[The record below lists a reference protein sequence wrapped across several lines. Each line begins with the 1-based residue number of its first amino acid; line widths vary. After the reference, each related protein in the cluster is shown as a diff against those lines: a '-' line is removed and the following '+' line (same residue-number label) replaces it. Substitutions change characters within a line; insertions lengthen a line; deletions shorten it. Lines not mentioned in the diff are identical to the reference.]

1 MGNSSGVDEVSQQ
14 RPEIEQALLSA
25 ALCGPDAVAEIEA
38 CYGGSP
44 FRERESV
51 RLWGVLQ
58 RMAGSGKPLDITLV
72 AGELLAAGGDVL
84 FLERVGYHPFQRA
97 HIPHYCDR
105 LHELA
110 LREDAKLLGAQLL
123 KDLEPDVDEYITRLD
138 ELRTRQQAELLS
150 QADAIQR
157 ANQERANP
165 AAIHPTGL
173 KPLDA
178 LLGGGLRAGQLI
190 VVGGR
195 PGAGKSVLMLQMLLG
210 SVSPAQAGLVVSL
223 EMLAHELVERLRT
236 RYSEQQLAALNLRYI
251 DSTSNLGA
259 ITALVAVTARRMK
272 LCGVAIDYL
281 QLLEVSGGSREG
293 REREIARASRQM
305 KRLAMDLQLP
315 VIVGSQL
322 NRNAEKSG
330 KPSLH
335 DLRESGAI
343 EQDADIVI
351 LLHKDVESGK
361 TSVEVAKHRRGKTGR
376 LDLQLDGAKF
386 QFIQDERFQEY
397 DRWGH

>member
-1 MGNSSGVDEVSQQ
+1 
-14 RPEIEQALLSA
+14 
-25 ALCGPDAVAEIEA
+25 
-38 CYGGSP
+38 
-44 FRERESV
+44 
-51 RLWGVLQ
+51 
-58 RMAGSGKPLDITLV
+58 
-72 AGELLAAGGDVL
+72 
-84 FLERVGYHPFQRA
+84 
-97 HIPHYCDR
+97 
-105 LHELA
+105 
-110 LREDAKLLGAQLL
+110 
-123 KDLEPDVDEYITRLD
+123 
-138 ELRTRQQAELLS
+138 
-150 QADAIQR
+150 
-157 ANQERANP
+157 
-165 AAIHPTGL
+165 
-173 KPLDA
+173 
-178 LLGGGLRAGQLI
+178 
-190 VVGGR
+190 
-195 PGAGKSVLMLQMLLG
+195 
-210 SVSPAQAGLVVSL
+210 VVSL

-236 RYSEQQLAALNLRYI
+236 RYSEQQLAGLNLRYI

-376 LDLQLDGAKF
+376 LDLQLDGQRF
-386 QFIQDERFQEY
+386 QFIQDDKFSEY
-397 DRWGH
+397 DRWGN

>member
-1 MGNSSGVDEVSQQ
+1 VSQA

-25 ALCGPDAVAEIEA
+25 ALCGAEAVAEIEA
-38 CYGGSP
+38 EYGGTP
-44 FRERESV
+44 FRERESL

-58 RMAGSGKPLDITLV
+58 QIAAEKKPFDLTLIAV
-72 AGELLAAGGDVL
+72 ELAEAGGDVGY
-84 FLERVGYHPFQRA
+84 LERVGYHQFETA
-97 HIPHYCDR
+97 HIGHYCER
-105 LHELA
+105 LRKIA
-110 LREDAKLLGAQLL
+110 AAEDVKLLGVQML
-123 KDLEPDVDEYITRLD
+123 KDATPDVDEYISKLD
-138 ELRTRQQAELLS
+138 ELRARRQAELLS

-157 ANQERANP
+157 ADRERANP
-165 AAIHPTGL
+165 AAVHPTGL
-173 KPLDA
+173 RPLDS
-178 LLGGGLRAGQLI
+178 LLGGGLRAGQLV

-236 RYSEQQLAALNLRYI
+236 RYSEQQLAGLNLRYI

-376 LDLQLDGAKF
+376 LDLQLDGQRF
-386 QFIQDERFQEY
+386 QFIQDDKFSEY
-397 DRWGH
+397 DRWGN

>member
-1 MGNSSGVDEVSQQ
+1 
-14 RPEIEQALLSA
+14 
-25 ALCGPDAVAEIEA
+25 VA
-38 CYGGSP
+38 
-44 FRERESV
+44 
-51 RLWGVLQ
+51 
-58 RMAGSGKPLDITLV
+58 M
-72 AGELLAAGGDVL
+72 
-84 FLERVGYHPFQRA
+84 
-97 HIPHYCDR
+97 
-105 LHELA
+105 
-110 LREDAKLLGAQLL
+110 L
-123 KDLEPDVDEYITRLD
+123 KDATPDVDEYISKLD
-138 ELRTRQQAELLS
+138 ELRARRQAELLS

-157 ANQERANP
+157 ADEERRNP

-173 KPLDA
+173 RPLDS
-178 LLGGGLRAGQLI
+178 LLGGGLRAGQLV

-236 RYSEQQLAALNLRYI
+236 RYSEQQLQALNLRYI

-376 LDLQLDGAKF
+376 LDLQLDGQRF
-386 QFIQDERFQEY
+386 QFVQDDKFSEY
-397 DRWGH
+397 DRWGN

>member
-1 MGNSSGVDEVSQQ
+1 V
-14 RPEIEQALLSA
+14 
-25 ALCGPDAVAEIEA
+25 
-38 CYGGSP
+38 
-44 FRERESV
+44 
-51 RLWGVLQ
+51 
-58 RMAGSGKPLDITLV
+58 
-72 AGELLAAGGDVL
+72 
-84 FLERVGYHPFQRA
+84 
-97 HIPHYCDR
+97 
-105 LHELA
+105 
-110 LREDAKLLGAQLL
+110 
-123 KDLEPDVDEYITRLD
+123 
-138 ELRTRQQAELLS
+138 
-150 QADAIQR
+150 
-157 ANQERANP
+157 
-165 AAIHPTGL
+165 
-173 KPLDA
+173 
-178 LLGGGLRAGQLI
+178 

-236 RYSEQQLAALNLRYI
+236 RYSEQQLQALNLRYI

-376 LDLQLDGAKF
+376 LDLQLDGQRF
-386 QFIQDERFQEY
+386 QFIQDDKFAEY
-397 DRWGH
+397 DRWGN